1 MPRPTT
7 KSPKPRRTRRKPALL
22 PLLKRFRPIT
32 LAAGALVLT
41 FGAGALVGFLYQLES
56 DQPPVQVATTR
67 PEPVRPTAPRIELP
81 RVEPPRVQDSARSEE
96 PAATPP
102 PAPSPSPPV
111 IVPPLP
117 KPTPPAILASMLPP
131 PAPPSTAPAPVAPG
145 SPLWQ
150 KNALPF
156 APRSSGPMIAIVID
170 DMGLDRKRSS
180 RVVGLP
186 APLTLAWLPYAND
199 LPHQTK
205 VARAA
210 GHELMVHIPMEPQAN
225 DIDPG
230 PDAMKV
236 GIGNAE
242 LLRRLDHGLKSFDG
256 YIGVNNHM
264 GSRFTEDAAGM
275 KVILGELTAARP
287 DVPRQPHHE
296 PQRRFQYRARHASA
310 GPGTRRL
317 PGRRHEPRSG
327 TGEPCEGG
335 GRGAPPGLCDCHRP
349 SPRRHRGCAGR
360 VASGRG
366 RQRLH
371 AGSGQHHSEK
381 SPARAADPGP
391 AEPNSA
397 EYPTI
402 KMPNGGFTMAN
413 EVQGFRN
420 DLRRLRPLRHQR
432 DHRARCRRQGRSRS
446 AGRHRLGRRRPVRGY
461 REGRGGRRRLRLR
474 RDSRRCLRRAYQA
487 SSLNSL

>member
-32 LAAGALVLT
+32 LAGGALALT
-41 FGAGALVGFLYQLES
+41 FGAGALVGFLYQRES
-56 DQPPVQVATTR
+56 DQLPVQVATTR
-67 PEPVRPTAPRIELP
+67 PEPVRPTAPRIEFP

-96 PAATPP
+96 EAATPSP
-102 PAPSPSPPV
+102 PPSPSPPV
-111 IVPPLP
+111 IVPPLS

-131 PAPPSTAPAPVAPG
+131 PAPPSAAPAPVAPG

-156 APRSSGPMIAIVID
+156 IPRSSGPMIAIVID

-236 GIGNAE
+236 GVGSAE

-275 KVILGELTAARP
+275 KVILGEL
-287 DVPRQPHHE
+287 
-296 PQRRFQYRARHASA
+296 QRR
-310 GPGTRRL
+310 
-317 PGRRHEPRSG
+317 
-327 TGEPCEGG
+327 
-335 GRGAPPGLCDCHRP
+335 GLMFLDSRTTSH
-349 SPRRHRGCAGR
+349 S
-360 VASGRG
+360 VASSIARGMHLPALGRDVF
-366 RQRLH
+366 LDDDM
-371 AGSGQHHSEK
+371 
-381 SPARAADPGP
+381 SPAAVRESLAKVEAV
-391 AEPNSA
+391 A
-397 EYPTI
+397 
-402 KMPNGGFTMAN
+402 
-413 EVQGFRN
+413 
-420 DLRRLRPLRHQR
+420 
-432 DHRARCRRQGRSRS
+432 RRQGY
-446 AGRHRLGRRRPVRGY
+446 AIAIGHPHDATVDALVGWLPAVAAKGFALVPVSTILKNRQPTG
-461 REGRGGRRRLRLR
+461 
-474 RDSRRCLRRAYQA
+474 
-487 SSLNSL
+487 